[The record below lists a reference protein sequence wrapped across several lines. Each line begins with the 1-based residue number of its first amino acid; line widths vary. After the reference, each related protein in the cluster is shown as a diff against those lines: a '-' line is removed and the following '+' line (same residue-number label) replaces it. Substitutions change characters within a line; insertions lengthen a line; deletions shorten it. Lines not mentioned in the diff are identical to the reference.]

1 MGLKK
6 KVIYR
11 PNRHFKEL
19 LPILLEKGHR
29 TQALPISVF
38 TFQKFI
44 SDNDGLH
51 SEGTHFEMTQTFPLK
66 LEEMYC
72 LMCDVCQR
80 LGRYL
85 NYSNEGLQ
93 TFSVMLYEVTS

>member
-1 MGLKK
+1 MKTKSAGCFVSTIILQKLQNDQHHCPQTLGLKK

-38 TFQKFI
+38 TFRKFI

-66 LEEMYC
+66 LGKC
-72 LMCDVCQR
+72 IV
-80 LGRYL
+80 
-85 NYSNEGLQ
+85 
-93 TFSVMLYEVTS
+93 